1 MRALK
6 FQENTI
12 KENIE
17 PNRPNDIGMDED
29 EFLLSISSKAYLSRF
44 LTQLAEHYELVKMLS
59 VWMCVMMCVWMLTRV
74 EEIVTAAHRDL

>member
-17 PNRPNDIGMDED
+17 PNRPNDVGMDED
-29 EFLLSISSKAYLSRF
+29 EFLLSILSKAYLSRF

-59 VWMCVMMCVWMLTRV
+59 VWMFVCEC
-74 EEIVTAAHRDL
+74 